1 MSAPGRVRQRI
12 SELRDEIDGHNYRYY
27 VLDEPTVPDAE
38 YDRLLHE
45 LADLEHRF
53 PELITPESPTQR
65 VGARPAAGFGELR
78 HAVPMLSLENAFS
91 DDDVMAFD
99 RRIRERLEV
108 DDDIEYSAEPKL
120 DGVAIS
126 IRYERGRL
134 ATAATRGDGSVG
146 EDVTH
151 NVRTIRSVPLSL
163 RAAHVPLVVAVRGE
177 IYMPLE
183 GFEAFN
189 ARAREAGEKTFAN
202 PRNAAAGSLRQLDPR
217 VTAGRPLRFFAYGI
231 GEVDGAGIP
240 PGHGAT
246 LDLLRQW
253 GLPVNPHSTQ
263 VSGAAGCLDYYHDI
277 GARRHGL
284 PYEIDGVV
292 YKVDRYSFQERL
304 GFVARAPRWAIAHKF
319 PAREEMTVVDAIE
332 FQVGRTGA
340 ITPVARLRPVF
351 VSGVTVSNATLH
363 NIDELTRKD
372 VRVGDHVVVRRAG
385 DVIPEVVAVVLERRP
400 PGTRPVRLPAT
411 CPICGSDVIR
421 PEGEAVARCTGGLFC
436 SAQRKEALQH
446 FASRRALDIHGL
458 GASLIDQLVDTGLVK
473 SPDDLYRLQAAD
485 MVGLERMGE
494 KSAAKV
500 IEAIAK
506 SRETTLAR
514 FLYALGIPEVG
525 EATAAALA
533 AHCRNLDAVQEATE
547 EALLEIPDIGP
558 AIAARIRAFFAQ
570 KHNREVVG
578 RLRSHLR
585 WPPVEARV
593 TDVSG
598 KQFAGQT
605 WVVTGTLG
613 SMSREEAKDRIRA
626 CGGAVSTSVSS
637 KTTALLCGDKPGSKL
652 KKAMDLG
659 VHVIGEEEF
668 LKLVE

>member
-12 SELRDEIDGHNYRYY
+12 TELRDEIDSHNYRYY

-45 LADLEHRF
+45 LADLEQRF

-65 VGARPAAGFGELR
+65 IGARPAAGFGELR
-78 HAVPMLSLENAFS
+78 HTVPMLSLENAFS
-91 DDDVMAFD
+91 DDDVIAFD
-99 RRIRERLEV
+99 RRIRERLGT
-108 DDDIEYSAEPKL
+108 DDDIVYSAEPKL

-134 ATAATRGDGSVG
+134 VTAATRGDGTIG

-151 NVRTIRSVPLSL
+151 NVRTIRSIPLGL
-163 RAAHVPLVVAVRGE
+163 RAAHIPRVVEVRGE

-217 VTAGRPLRFFAYGI
+217 ITAGRPLRFFAYGI
-231 GEVDGAGIP
+231 GEIDGAGIP

-246 LDLLRQW
+246 LRLLRQW
-253 GLPVNPHSTQ
+253 GLPVNPQSMQ
-263 VSGAAGCLDYYHDI
+263 VSGVAGCLGYYRDV
-277 GARRHGL
+277 GVRRAGL

-319 PAREEMTVVDAIE
+319 PAREEMTVVEAIE

-385 DVIPEVVAVVLERRP
+385 DVIPEIVAVVLERRP
-400 PGTRPVRLPAT
+400 PRTRPVRLPAT
-411 CPICGSDVIR
+411 CPVCGSDVIR

-436 SAQRKEALQH
+436 SAQRKEALRH
-446 FASRRALDIHGL
+446 FASRRALDIQGL
-458 GASLIDQLVDTGLVK
+458 GESLIDQLVDTGLVK
-473 SPDDLYRLQAAD
+473 SPDDLYGLQAED
-485 MVGLERMGE
+485 IVGLERMGE

-500 IEAIAK
+500 IDAIGK
-506 SRETTLAR
+506 SRDTTLAR

-533 AHCRNLDAVQEATE
+533 AHCRDLEALQDATE
-547 EALLEIPDIGP
+547 EALLEVPDVGP
-558 AIAARIRAFFAQ
+558 VIAARVRAFFAQ
-570 KHNREVVG
+570 KHNRDVVR
-578 RLRSHLR
+578 RLRGQLH

-593 TDVSG
+593 TSAAG
-598 KQFAGQT
+598 KQLAGQT

-613 SMSREEAKDRIRA
+613 SMTREEAKDRIRA
-626 CGGAVSTSVSS
+626 HGGKVSGSISS
-637 KTTALLCGDKPGSKL
+637 KTTALLCGEDPGSKL
-652 KKAMDLG
+652 RKAIDLE
-659 VHVIGEEEF
+659 VRVVGEKEF